1 VVDVRLRP
9 SAEKDFV
16 EIGDYTRE
24 EWSDAQ
30 AQIYLQKLL
39 LTIRQIGEKPLAG
52 RQLSGV
58 RADYRCRRSGSHLIY
73 YIAKPELV
81 EIVRILHEK
90 VDVRHHL
97 GDQR

>member
-16 EIGDYTRE
+16 DIGDYTRE
-24 EWSDAQ
+24 EWSEAQ
-30 AQIYLQKLL
+30 AQIYLRKLL
-39 LTIRQIGEKPLAG
+39 LTIGQIGEKPLAG
-52 RQLSGV
+52 RQFSGV
-58 RADYRCRRSGSHLIY
+58 RAGYRCRRSGSHLIY

-90 VDVRHHL
+90 VDIRRHL
-97 GDQR
+97 DDKE